1 VRLENGSALG
11 EKSRDDRNA
20 TIELIAGEEL
30 RVSRDGENTVTPK
43 ADIEAATAWR
53 EGKVIIRRESLGDA
67 VRRLNRYSR
76 RQIQIDDAALA
87 AKLISGVFEAGDTE
101 GFVSAVQRYLP
112 VTVDESA
119 ARTIKLKLQ
128 IGPTGSA
135 SAEH

>member
-1 VRLENGSALG
+1 
-11 EKSRDDRNA
+11 
-20 TIELIAGEEL
+20 L

-53 EGKVIIRRESLGDA
+53 EGKVIIRRETLGDA

-87 AKLISGVFEAGDTE
+87 AKLISGVFEAGDTQ

-119 ARTIKLKLQ
+119 SRTIKLKLQ